1 MKAAE
6 KLSIIIPV
14 YFEGKLVHTAF
25 EKVSAAVEGHFEDFE
40 VLFIDDGSGDD
51 TFAELQ
57 ILAQQNSNVRVIKFA
72 TNAGSHMAIR
82 AGMEYAKGDLVSFIA
97 CDMQEPPELIHQ
109 MYQVLAKP
117 YEIVWAVRNSRKD
130 SWGSVLF
137 SNTFYFF
144 ARRIVSKNIPP
155 KGSSMFLMTR
165 KVVDSIRKYNERN
178 LTLEGLMATIGYKST
193 HIYYERQ
200 ERIAGKSKWTLG
212 KKIKLFVDF
221 FVAYSYFPIRFIS
234 ATGILFALIG
244 FFWTIYIVLR
254 HFIVGD
260 LSSGWPALISVLL
273 VGFGITNISL
283 GIIAEYLWR
292 TLDEA
297 RKRPNYIVEHEL
309 NIESDKS
316 TI

>member
-1 MKAAE
+1 MSQNTL
-6 KLSIIIPV
+6 LSVIIPV
-14 YFEGKLVHTAF
+14 YYEGKLVHTAF
-25 EKVSAAVEGHFEDFE
+25 ERVHEAVKDKFPNYELIF
-40 VLFIDDGSGDD
+40 VDDGSEDD
-51 TFAELQ
+51 TFDELQ
-57 ILAQQNSNVRVIKFA
+57 ILASKHQHVKVVKFS

-82 AGMEYAKGDLVSFIA
+82 AGLDYASGDVVSFIA
-97 CDMQEPPELIHQ
+97 CDMQEPPELIGK
-109 MYQVLAKP
+109 MFDVLEKP

-130 SWGSVLF
+130 GKISVLF

-155 KGSSMFLMTR
+155 KGSRMFLITR
-165 KVVDSIRKYNERN
+165 KVVDAIRKYNERH
-178 LTLEGLMATIGYKST
+178 LTLEGLLATIGYKST
-193 HIYYERQ
+193 HIYYERE
-200 ERIAGKSKWTLG
+200 ERIAGKSKWTLA

-234 ATGILFALIG
+234 VTGIIFSLIG
-244 FFWTIYIVLR
+244 FLWTIYIVAR

-292 TLDEA
+292 TLDET
-297 RKRPNYIVEHEL
+297 RRRPNYIVEHEL
-309 NIESDKS
+309 NFQKEK
-316 TI
+316 